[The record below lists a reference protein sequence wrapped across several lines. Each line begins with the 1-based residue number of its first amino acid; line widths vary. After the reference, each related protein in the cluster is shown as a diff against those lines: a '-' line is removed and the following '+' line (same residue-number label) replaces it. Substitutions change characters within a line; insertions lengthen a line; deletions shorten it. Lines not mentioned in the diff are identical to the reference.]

1 MSQRCV
7 FLPSHLRYRVG
18 QQAVELLVGT
28 VPDTTPAGRVKVLPD
43 ASQADGHPLTEQG
56 MRVRELL
63 QADGYQVPLQTGL
76 LEGGLRRMRKELE
89 GRQGGE
95 RVLEGPCQ

>member
-1 MSQRCV
+1 MCVRPKGVYVCTSQRCV
-7 FLPSHLRYRVG
+7 FLHSHLRYGVG

-76 LEGGLRRMRKELE
+76 LGVG
-89 GRQGGE
+89 
-95 RVLEGPCQ
+95 